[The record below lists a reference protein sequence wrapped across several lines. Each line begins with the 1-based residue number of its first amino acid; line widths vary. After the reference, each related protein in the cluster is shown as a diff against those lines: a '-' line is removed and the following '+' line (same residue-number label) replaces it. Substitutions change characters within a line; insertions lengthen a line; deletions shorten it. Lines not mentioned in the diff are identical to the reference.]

1 MLKALTQATTKTK
14 QMNKNTRI
22 NIFIENEYES
32 FSPQPDLAKLTKDAE
47 AMLRYFLSKKEWV
60 EESCLK
66 GYDPQLLYFDAV
78 LCDDDRIH
86 EINREYRE
94 KDAPTDVITFAIFA
108 DSPPQERFIF
118 DNEINLGEIIIS
130 LDRTKIQAIENSHNH
145 ESFEDELYF
154 LVAHGIL
161 HLLGYDHQTEDL
173 LQKMWDIQHEMIKGA
188 LFDV

>member
-130 LDRTKIQAIENSHNH
+130 LDRTKIQAIENSHNQ